1 MFQKKEPDRIKQNIS
16 AAAHTT
22 SDSSYE
28 TAANSSTPSRKE
40 EKGGAP
46 EKKRC
51 DLTWV
56 IPIVIALLIIN
67 IFYLTKNRDAETS
80 DRELAG
86 VVYARKD
93 IPAHTYISPDD
104 IEIYFVTIRTDSAL
118 IPADSYDSIYYL
130 PQDGFYVCN
139 SLKSREIVRA
149 TDITTDDPEIAKYSG
164 NDYLLTSIEVKKFSN
179 ACNGKIR
186 AGDIINIYAGTDTN
200 EKDLKLIAENV
211 YVTDTVDRYGNPT
224 SDDDLAVSFTIR
236 VTPNEITKINAAISN
251 GNIQMYLHDKKAL

>member
-1 MFQKKEPDRIKQNIS
+1 MFQKKEPDRIKQNTS
-16 AAAHTT
+16 AAASIS
-22 SDSSYE
+22 SDSSSE
-28 TAANSSTPSRKE
+28 TVTPSSAPSRKE

-46 EKKRC
+46 EKKR

-56 IPIVIALLIIN
+56 IPIIIALLIIN

-80 DRELAG
+80 DRALAG

-93 IPAHTYISPDD
+93 IPAHTYISSDD

-118 IPADSYDSIYYL
+118 IPADSYESIYYL
-130 PQDGFYVCN
+130 PQDGFYLCN
-139 SLKSREIVRA
+139 NLKSREIVRA
-149 TDITTDDPEIAKYSG
+149 TDITVHDPEIAKYSD

-186 AGDIINIYAGTDTN
+186 AGDFVNIYAEADTN
-200 EKDLKLIAENV
+200 ERDLKLIAENV